1 MQTKSIL
8 FRNITL
14 AALLAST
21 VILFL
26 GCQKHDG
33 LSEQDV
39 AMANADRSAQA
50 AQAATDAA
58 TAAVPVESAVTTTA
72 SAASETSSST
82 PLATK
87 ATS

>member
-21 VILFL
+21 VILL

-58 TAAVPVESAVTTTA
+58 TAAVPVESAVTATA

-82 PLATK
+82 PVATK